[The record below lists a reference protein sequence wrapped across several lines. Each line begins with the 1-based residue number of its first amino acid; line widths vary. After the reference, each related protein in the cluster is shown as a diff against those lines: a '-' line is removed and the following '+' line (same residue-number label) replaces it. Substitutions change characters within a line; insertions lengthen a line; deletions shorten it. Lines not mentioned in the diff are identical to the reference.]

1 MHRPLTPLFC
11 GPSPSAEDLENWDP
25 QRELEVPSGV
35 PRAPA
40 RPASRQGRRT
50 VQRALGLENKGT
62 SSLEQSLPSVHMVER
77 AWPGGRS
84 PSFSLLCFLT
94 CTEWIT
100 GLRKEHTGLL
110 PRLRMTVGE

>member
-40 RPASRQGRRT
+40 WTASRQGRRT
-50 VQRALGLENKGT
+50 VQRELGLENKGT

-77 AWPGGRS
+77 AWPEAGAPPHYSAPS
-84 PSFSLLCFLT
+84 PR
-94 CTEWIT
+94 TEWTT

-110 PRLRMTVGE
+110 PNLRMTVGK